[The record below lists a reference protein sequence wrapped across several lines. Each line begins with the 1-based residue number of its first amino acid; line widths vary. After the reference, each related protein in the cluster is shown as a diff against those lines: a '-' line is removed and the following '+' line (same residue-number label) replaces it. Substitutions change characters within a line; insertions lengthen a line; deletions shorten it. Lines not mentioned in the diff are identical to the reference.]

1 MLRDKRASEVFFSPN
16 KGVDEERVSHQAN
29 IADGF
34 RGDDPAVSRANY
46 EIGATDVGTVRASRA
61 ISRDHVE
68 SRERVRSATAIL
80 APVRPA
86 RPARPVRPVRPA
98 SRPTKIQKHTRPLAP
113 PPPSVALLSGRAVAG
128 CRGSE

>member
-29 IADGF
+29 IADDF

-46 EIGATDVGTVRASRA
+46 EIGATNVGTVRASRA

-86 RPARPVRPVRPA
+86 RPVRPVRPA

-113 PPPSVALLSGRAVAG
+113 PPPPPVALLSGRAVAG